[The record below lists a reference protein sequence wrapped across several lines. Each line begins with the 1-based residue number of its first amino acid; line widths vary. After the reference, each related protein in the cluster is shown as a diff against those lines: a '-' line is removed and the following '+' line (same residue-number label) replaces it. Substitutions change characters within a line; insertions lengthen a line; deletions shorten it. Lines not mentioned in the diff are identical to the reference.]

1 MKVRTVSFST
11 NGCKTALRIKEGLK
25 DEDVECWCKTSAD
38 SLGIPVIEGSTGKW
52 TGRMFPESDAIVF
65 IGAIGIAVRYIAPYI
80 KSKDTDPAI
89 ICLDEHGKYCVPILS
104 GHIGG
109 ANRLALKIAD
119 ILDSEPVITTATDI
133 NGRFSVDV
141 FATDNRLRII
151 RLVDAKE
158 ASARI
163 LHDGF
168 IGFKS
173 TVEYDGKL
181 PAGLTPADEGDF
193 GICISTDGSAPF
205 DRTLKLVPMDITI
218 GVGCRRDTPSEK
230 LKAFV
235 EETLESQGISPM
247 RIYGIASIDL
257 KKDEKA
263 IHDLAKVLKTHAVFY
278 TADELLALEGEFSKS
293 EFVKSVT
300 SVDCVCERS
309 AVKLGGGELIMK
321 KTAKDGMTLAL
332 CRNYVKPRF

>member
-1 MKVRTVSFST
+1 MKIRTVSFST
-11 NGCKTALRIKEGLK
+11 NGCRTALRIKEGLK
-25 DEDVECWCKTSAD
+25 DDDVECWCKTNAD
-38 SLGIPVIEGSTGKW
+38 SLGIPVIEGPTSKW
-52 TGRMFPESDAIVF
+52 TQRMFPESDALVY
-65 IGAIGIAVRYIAPYI
+65 IGAIGIAVRYIAPYV
-80 KSKDTDPAI
+80 KSKDTDPAV
-89 ICLDEHGKYCVPILS
+89 ICLDEHGKYCIPILS

-109 ANRLALKIAD
+109 ANRLALRIAD

-168 IGFKS
+168 IGFS
-173 TVEYDGKL
+173 SDIEFDGKL
-181 PAGLTPADEGDF
+181 PEGLTPADSGDF
-193 GICISTDGSAPF
+193 GICMSRDGKAPF

-218 GVGCRRDTPSEK
+218 GVGCRRDTPSDK

-235 EETLESQGISPM
+235 DETLRELDIDPI
-247 RIYGIASIDL
+247 RIFGIASIDL

-263 IHDLAKVLKTHAVFY
+263 IHDLARSLKTHAVFY
-278 TADELLALEGEFSKS
+278 TADELLELEGEFSSS

-300 SVDCVCERS
+300 AVDCVCERS
-309 AVKLGGGELIMK
+309 AVKLGGGELIMRK
-321 KTAKDGMTLAL
+321 KAKDGMTLAL
-332 CRNYVKPRF
+332 CCNYIRPRF